1 MFKKILSVLLCAV
14 LILSTIIGTVTAND
28 DAVLNLDFENYPSG
42 GALNKFK
49 IADTGDTAYGKA
61 LYGNFTAA
69 DANAS
74 PSAAIFTSSAK
85 GKLQKGTEYEISLSY
100 KAIELNSTFALH
112 LLYADNANSYVRK
125 KIPGSTSNTPAAT
138 SPYLVRFAHNGN
150 GETPRNEW
158 LTATVSFTPEYDA
171 YVYLSL
177 WTNAAAEF
185 YIDNVVISKKG
196 ATPPPE
202 LVDPNLVVDWDFE
215 NYPSGGALNK
225 FKIAD
230 TGDTAQ
236 GKALYGNFTAADAN
250 ASPAAALMTSTS
262 DAKVET
268 GATYEVSLKYKAVNL
283 NSTFALHLFYAD
295 NANSYVRKKIPGTT
309 SNTPAAV
316 SPYLVRFAH
325 NGAEATVKNQWI
337 TLTASFTAEYDAYLY
352 LGLWTNAITEFYID
366 DFKIIKV
373 KAVEIKFNTN
383 GGTEIE
389 PLSGSAGSNL
399 SSFPTPQ
406 KEGFSFAGW
415 YNDEALTTPF
425 TSTVFPEND
434 ITLYAKWKREG
445 ECEQDFEG
453 YTASSGRLAN
463 YVLFTSNGTDGNAHS
478 GIKSIY
484 RSGDNKTF
492 RVALFPDETKA
503 PLVAGNNYELRFWVK
518 IASTITATSTI
529 QLMYSPDKNNCNAQ
543 VSGSSTPNIC
553 VIKKVGE
560 TSTNIDAS
568 KVGEWQEVVYNF
580 SATHNGYLNFTGW
593 GQGEYYLDDVSLKC
607 LNVANAT
614 ISFNTNGGTEIEPIK
629 GVAGTTLS
637 NLPVPTK
644 PEKIFDGWY
653 ADEQLTTP
661 FTSTVFPENDTT
673 LYAKWVD
680 EGVYEQTFE
689 GYTVS
694 GSLATNT
701 LSVYTK
707 QSETD
712 PFVHSGSKSLYKPA
726 VKNSYFL
733 SAFPY
738 STQKLKAGKGYKLTM
753 WVYAPQKVEKENEG
767 AWQLTLLDSKDN
779 AFSVGDR
786 KKLNIKYFNSTFKEG
801 EWQQLELIFT
811 PSADGFMGLY
821 AYGAFEMYVDDITLV
836 EVNTV
841 TVSFETLDGNPMES
855 LSGAAGQIV
864 STVPTPTHP
873 EEKAFAG
880 WFTDAEY
887 TKKYNFKTLPQNDL
901 TVYAKWITKGS
912 FEQTFEDYYYENDTA
927 NGTYTKATLSVYH
940 ATSDNDTNVH
950 SGKSSMR
957 YYQKLLPEAK
967 TYGFS
972 IFDPTMGQ
980 LEIGEKY
987 YVSYWMKPVEI
998 SNTFYHAVYSNS
1010 VVDNAF
1016 ANYNMH
1022 GYFTTHADVIGKTGD
1037 VSEYFF
1043 GPAGKYFVSEPDEN
1057 GWIKFTFEATATDK
1071 YFSIYLN
1078 YDAEVYIDDVVIEPL
1093 PTGVVNNDY
1102 NKPVCEP
1109 LYDEIHSTYPAA
1121 STTRSNEVQ
1130 IYKLELN
1137 PRGDYVFSAD
1147 IRPNTMGVY
1156 AALSFDGVNIIEG
1169 TKITFNSAKRVMLD
1183 KSGVVYLHVYNPIG
1197 ESIFGRLQLFNT
1209 RAGKEKISNYVDVPQ
1224 NTEIPELS
1232 ELLKQKE
1239 YSEILADAIFDDDSA
1254 SFEDDF
1260 DYNSPQTGDSTSLA
1274 LVSIILCLATAFI
1287 VLTKKKGGHK
1297 YE

>member
-74 PSAAIFTSSAK
+74 PAAAIFTSGAVS
-85 GKLQKGTEYEISLSY
+85 KLQKGVEYEISLSY
-100 KAIELNSTFALH
+100 KAIELNSTFTLH
-112 LLYADNANSYVRK
+112 LFYADNANSYVRK

-158 LTATVSFTPEYDA
+158 LTATVTFTPEYDA

-202 LVDPNLVVDWDFE
+202 PVDPNLVVDWDFE
-215 NYPSGGALNK
+215 NYSSGGALNK

-352 LGLWTNAITEFYID
+352 LGLWTNAVTEFYID

-434 ITLYAKWKREG
+434 I
-445 ECEQDFEG
+445 
-453 YTASSGRLAN
+453 
-463 YVLFTSNGTDGNAHS
+463 
-478 GIKSIY
+478 
-484 RSGDNKTF
+484 
-492 RVALFPDETKA
+492 
-503 PLVAGNNYELRFWVK
+503 
-518 IASTITATSTI
+518 
-529 QLMYSPDKNNCNAQ
+529 
-543 VSGSSTPNIC
+543 
-553 VIKKVGE
+553 
-560 TSTNIDAS
+560 
-568 KVGEWQEVVYNF
+568 
-580 SATHNGYLNFTGW
+580 
-593 GQGEYYLDDVSLKC
+593 
-607 LNVANAT
+607 
-614 ISFNTNGGTEIEPIK
+614 
-629 GVAGTTLS
+629 
-637 NLPVPTK
+637 
-644 PEKIFDGWY
+644 
-653 ADEQLTTP
+653 
-661 FTSTVFPENDTT
+661 T

-821 AYGAFEMYVDDITLV
+821 AYGAFEMYIDDISLV

-841 TVSFETLDGNPMES
+841 TVNFETLDGNPMES

-957 YYQKLLPEAK
+957 YYQKLLPEDK
-967 TYGFS
+967 VYGFS

-1071 YFSIYLN
+1071 YFSIYLDW
-1078 YDAEVYIDDVVIEPL
+1078 DAEVYIDDVAIEPL

>member
-74 PSAAIFTSSAK
+74 PAAAIFTSGAVS
-85 GKLQKGTEYEISLSY
+85 KLQKGVEYEISLSY
-100 KAIELNSTFALH
+100 KAIELNSTFTLH
-112 LLYADNANSYVRK
+112 LFYADNANSYVRK

-158 LTATVSFTPEYDA
+158 LTATVTFTPEYDA

-202 LVDPNLVVDWDFE
+202 PVDPNLVVDWDFE
-215 NYPSGGALNK
+215 NYSSGGALNK

-352 LGLWTNAITEFYID
+352 LGLWTNAVTEFYID

-434 ITLYAKWKREG
+434 I
-445 ECEQDFEG
+445 
-453 YTASSGRLAN
+453 
-463 YVLFTSNGTDGNAHS
+463 
-478 GIKSIY
+478 
-484 RSGDNKTF
+484 
-492 RVALFPDETKA
+492 
-503 PLVAGNNYELRFWVK
+503 
-518 IASTITATSTI
+518 
-529 QLMYSPDKNNCNAQ
+529 
-543 VSGSSTPNIC
+543 
-553 VIKKVGE
+553 
-560 TSTNIDAS
+560 
-568 KVGEWQEVVYNF
+568 
-580 SATHNGYLNFTGW
+580 
-593 GQGEYYLDDVSLKC
+593 
-607 LNVANAT
+607 
-614 ISFNTNGGTEIEPIK
+614 
-629 GVAGTTLS
+629 
-637 NLPVPTK
+637 
-644 PEKIFDGWY
+644 
-653 ADEQLTTP
+653 
-661 FTSTVFPENDTT
+661 T

-821 AYGAFEMYVDDITLV
+821 AYGAFEMYIDDISLV

-841 TVSFETLDGNPMES
+841 TVNFETLDGNPMES

-967 TYGFS
+967 VYGFS

-1071 YFSIYLN
+1071 YFSIYLDW
-1078 YDAEVYIDDVVIEPL
+1078 DAEVYIDDVAIEPL